1 MQGIAPKHILL
12 IGSHVRLS
20 RWPTNLAVSPIN
32 LLSTTSNSNDAWT
45 PELDRPQADSY
56 GHFLS
61 TLNPSHIL
69 FSDYHDVSANRTR
82 HSYATLFTA
91 LVSMLRDLNRDS
103 EGFYVRVRFTTMD
116 FLRFQLAKLQKHL
129 AFVQVDPIN
138 WKGDVQGFS

>member
-61 TLNPSHIL
+61 TLNPSPTL

-91 LVSMLRDLNRDS
+91 LVSMLLYFSRDLATPHFSKFCGQN
-103 EGFYVRVRFTTMD
+103 FKLQLLTHFLMD
-116 FLRFQLAKLQKHL
+116 FLKT
-129 AFVQVDPIN
+129 
-138 WKGDVQGFS
+138 

>member
-1 MQGIAPKHILL
+1 MRMYLCKSNNYKQWHHLQYMQGIAPKHILL

-69 FSDYHDVSANRTR
+69 FSDYYDVSANRTR

-91 LVSMLRDLNRDS
+91 LVSMSRDLNRDS
-103 EGFYVRVRFTTMD
+103 EGFYVRVGPRRIPTNVTY
-116 FLRFQLAKLQKHL
+116 
-129 AFVQVDPIN
+129 
-138 WKGDVQGFS
+138 